1 MDSLNAVYKIGIRDR
16 KMNVEK
22 CFPSSKLEP
31 STDEG
36 ANKSFQL
43 SDKYL

>member
-36 ANKSFQL
+36 TNGSFQL
-43 SDKYL
+43 SGEYL